1 MPLSTFA
8 YATHAVDLHKALFP
22 CRDSAC
28 SNASFTGAAV
38 DKAFGNLGQVRRLD
52 VGQDG
57 HGNAGQCGRVNVGQD
72 GHGNAGQCGR
82 VYVEQ
87 GRYCNAG
94 QCGCVNVGPGGHG
107 NGCVNVGQG
116 GR

>member
-38 DKAFGNLGQVRRLD
+38 DKAFGNLGQVRRSD
-52 VGQDG
+52 
-57 HGNAGQCGRVNVGQD
+57 VGQD

-87 GRYCNAG
+87 GGYCNAG
-94 QCGCVNVGPGGHG
+94 QCGRVNVGPGGHG

>member
-38 DKAFGNLGQVRRLD
+38 DKAFGNPGQVRRSD
-52 VGQDG
+52 
-57 HGNAGQCGRVNVGQD
+57 VGQD

-87 GRYCNAG
+87 GGYCNAG
-94 QCGCVNVGPGGHG
+94 QCGRVNVGPGGHG